1 MFKTVESNEEADI
14 TEKKSKF
21 IANIF
26 YITSEEEAEEKIRQI
41 KRKHNTAR
49 HHCYAYRIIRKNEI
63 INKSSDDGEP
73 SGTAGMPMLNILEK
87 NNFINILVVVTRYF
101 GGILL
106 GTGGLV
112 KAYSEATQKVIEK
125 SEIVIEEEGIELEIE
140 LNYKD
145 LENFKYYCNKN
156 NINIIDVK
164 YSDLATCLIEANF
177 VEKENITSNTNLSIQ
192 KYKIIRKKYIRKSQS
207 LQEVR
212 INMKLKTRKRMQ
224 WMVWR
229 CYNAKIEFKF

>member
-73 SGTAGMPMLNILEK
+73 SGTAGLPILNVLENNNLSNILC
-87 NNFINILVVVTRYF
+87 IVIRYF
-101 GGILL
+101 GGIKL
-106 GTGGLV
+106 GTGGLAR
-112 KAYSEATQKVIEK
+112 AYTKSVTEALKLV
-125 SEIVIEEEGIELEIE
+125 
-140 LNYKD
+140 
-145 LENFKYYCNKN
+145 
-156 NINIIDVK
+156 NIN
-164 YSDLATCLIEANF
+164 
-177 VEKENITSNTNLSIQ
+177 
-192 KYKIIRKKYIRKSQS
+192 
-207 LQEVR
+207 
-212 INMKLKTRKRMQ
+212 
-224 WMVWR
+224 
-229 CYNAKIEFKF
+229 

>member
-1 MFKTVESNEEADI
+1 
-14 TEKKSKF
+14 
-21 IANIF
+21 
-26 YITSEEEAEEKIRQI
+26 
-41 KRKHNTAR
+41 
-49 HHCYAYRIIRKNEI
+49 
-63 INKSSDDGEP
+63 
-73 SGTAGMPMLNILEK
+73 MLNILEK

-177 VEKENITSNTNLSIQ
+177 VEKESITSNTNLSIQ
-192 KYKIIRKKYIRKSQS
+192 KYKIIRKKYIRKNV
-207 LQEVR
+207 E
-212 INMKLKTRKRMQ
+212 K
-224 WMVWR
+224 
-229 CYNAKIEFKF
+229 

>member
-1 MFKTVESNEEADI
+1 MKIITDTGSDILEIEAKAMGVDLVPI
-14 TEKKSKF
+14 S
-21 IANIF
+21 ANF
-26 YITSEEEAEEKIRQI
+26 E
-41 KRKHNTAR
+41 
-49 HHCYAYRIIRKNEI
+49 
-63 INKSSDDGEP
+63 DV
-73 SGTAGMPMLNILEK
+73 ILEK

-192 KYKIIRKKYIRKSQS
+192 KYKIIRKNI
-207 LQEVR
+207 
-212 INMKLKTRKRMQ
+212 
-224 WMVWR
+224 
-229 CYNAKIEFKF
+229 

>member
-1 MFKTVESNEEADI
+1 MFKTVESNEETDI

-49 HHCYAYRIIRKNEI
+49 HHCYAYRIIRENEI

-87 NNFINILVVVTRYF
+87 NNFINILVIVTRYF

-112 KAYSEATQKVIEK
+112 KAYSEVTQKVIEK
-125 SEIVIEEEGIELEIE
+125 SKIVIEEEGIELEIE

-177 VEKENITSNTNLSIQ
+177 VEKEKITSNTNLNIQ
-192 KYKIIRKKYIRKSQS
+192 KYKIIRKKYIRKNV
-207 LQEVR
+207 E
-212 INMKLKTRKRMQ
+212 K
-224 WMVWR
+224 
-229 CYNAKIEFKF
+229 

>member
-49 HHCYAYRIIRKNEI
+49 HHCYAYRIIRENEI

-73 SGTAGMPMLNILEK
+73 SGTAGMSMLNILEK
-87 NNFINILVVVTRYF
+87 NNFINILVIVTRYF

-112 KAYSEATQKVIEK
+112 KAYSEVTQKVIEK
-125 SEIVIEEEGIELEIE
+125 SKIVIEEEGIELEIE

-177 VEKENITSNTNLSIQ
+177 VEKEKITSNTNLNIQ
-192 KYKIIRKKYIRKSQS
+192 KYKIIRKKYIRKNV
-207 LQEVR
+207 E
-212 INMKLKTRKRMQ
+212 K
-224 WMVWR
+224 
-229 CYNAKIEFKF
+229 

>member
-106 GTGGLV
+106 GTVGLV

-192 KYKIIRKKYIRKSQS
+192 KYKIIRKKYIRKNV
-207 LQEVR
+207 E
-212 INMKLKTRKRMQ
+212 K
-224 WMVWR
+224 
-229 CYNAKIEFKF
+229 

>member
-26 YITSEEEAEEKIRQI
+26 YITSEEEAEEKIRQM
-41 KRKHNTAR
+41 KRKHNTAS

-177 VEKENITSNTNLSIQ
+177 VEKENITSNTNLNIQ
-192 KYKIIRKKYIRKSQS
+192 KYKIIRKKYIRKNV
-207 LQEVR
+207 E
-212 INMKLKTRKRMQ
+212 K
-224 WMVWR
+224 
-229 CYNAKIEFKF
+229 

>member
-41 KRKHNTAR
+41 KKKHNTAR

-164 YSDLATCLIEANF
+164 YC
-177 VEKENITSNTNLSIQ
+177 
-192 KYKIIRKKYIRKSQS
+192 
-207 LQEVR
+207 
-212 INMKLKTRKRMQ
+212 RKRK
-224 WMVWR
+224 
-229 CYNAKIEFKF
+229 YNIEYQFEHTKIQNNTKKIYKKKR

>member
-49 HHCYAYRIIRKNEI
+49 HHCYAYRIIRENEI

-87 NNFINILVVVTRYF
+87 NNFINILVIVTRYF

-125 SEIVIEEEGIELEIE
+125 SKIVIEEEGIELEIE
-140 LNYKD
+140 LNYKN

-177 VEKENITSNTNLSIQ
+177 VEKENITSNTNLNIQ
-192 KYKIIRKKYIRKSQS
+192 KYKIIRKKYIRKNV
-207 LQEVR
+207 E
-212 INMKLKTRKRMQ
+212 K
-224 WMVWR
+224 
-229 CYNAKIEFKF
+229 